1 MIHLMP
7 SQRHISACK
16 AILSGGYHLTAVN
29 RFGCQR
35 VSEGLGA
42 PLYVYKW
49 LQTALRG
56 EI

>member
-7 SQRHISACK
+7 SGRHISLCK
-16 AILSGGYHLTAVN
+16 AILSGGYLISPVN

-42 PLYVYKW
+42 PYYFYKW
-49 LQTALRG
+49 LATALRG
-56 EI
+56 EL